1 MAIDEGGI
9 SIWQKSM
16 KLWERMRS
24 PREHVAVRRDLRL
37 TDMSGEK
44 LVKEIKGCGQKQEE
58 QQKSEVDETKAGGS
72 FGQRLTV

>member
-9 SIWQKSM
+9 SIWQKSL
-16 KLWERMRS
+16 KLWEWRRS

-44 LVKEIKGCGQKQEE
+44 LVKEIKGCGQK
-58 QQKSEVDETKAGGS
+58 
-72 FGQRLTV
+72 